1 MIILV
6 EEITMKTQ
14 LFTHMLY
21 VSLKRISFS
30 FLSFLHI
37 NKLSVLPP
45 SLWLTASPPAA
56 DLLFRLPLI
65 DVLQQCVSSGSVADG
80 GPGEDGAAVRPK
92 IKKTN
97 SYKYYYN
104 NLYRTFNG
112 KVTWCFIVSIII
124 LSSLIPLM

>member
-6 EEITMKTQ
+6 EEITVEDEEQIIQ

-21 VSLKRISFS
+21 VSYKLISYF

-92 IKKTN
+92 IKQTD
-97 SYKYYYN
+97 SYEYY
-104 NLYRTFNG
+104 
-112 KVTWCFIVSIII
+112 I
-124 LSSLIPLM
+124 L